1 MEIRVFDVASG
12 EARQETLP
20 ASAEAHETSL
30 AATAYQR
37 QRAAAYPSVREVVEA
52 LAEKE
57 EGRPEKWAAISA
69 TRQEV
74 RAAFPKGG
82 G

>member
-1 MEIRVFDVASG
+1 MEIRVFDVTSG
-12 EARQETLP
+12 ETRQESLP
-20 ASAEAHETSL
+20 AEAESHEAAL
-30 AATAYQR
+30 AATAYRQ

-69 TRQEV
+69 ARQAV
-74 RAAFPKGG
+74 RAAYPKGG
-82 G
+82 